1 MESKSVGCTYRVR
14 NIQVKVWDAPIELEI
29 YTREVAKKELGK

>member
-1 MESKSVGCTYRVR
+1 MEFAKSKGW
-14 NIQVKVWDAPIELEI
+14 NVKMWDAAIELEV